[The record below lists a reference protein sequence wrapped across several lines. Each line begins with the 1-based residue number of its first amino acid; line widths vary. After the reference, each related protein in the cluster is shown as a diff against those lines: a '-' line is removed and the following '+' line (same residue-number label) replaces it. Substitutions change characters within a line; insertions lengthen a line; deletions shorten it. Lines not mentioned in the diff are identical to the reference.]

1 MTRSMI
7 VHLVKKDWYLQRYMI
22 AGGLGG
28 GIVCLLLMGLGG
40 EGMFLAGTIGLITVL
55 VTVGCGLTFST
66 VVTERKEQ
74 TLAFV
79 MSLPVTPHDYV
90 VAKLIANATI
100 FLVPWGGLVAGCVGL
115 ILLRPGVPDGMIP
128 MTVLTLTEILVGS
141 TLVLTVAIMTESE
154 TFTVAALLIGNLAVN
169 AVIFMLAR
177 VPSIGGTMKSESLAW
192 SPAALT
198 ALGVELSVIA
208 ALVALTFFVQGRKT
222 SFL

>member
-7 VHLVKKDWYLQRYMI
+7 VQLVKKDWYLQRYTI

-28 GIVCLLLMGLGG
+28 GIVCLLLMSLGG
-40 EGMFLAGTIGLITVL
+40 EGMFDAGVIGLITVL

-66 VVTERKEQ
+66 VVSERKDQ

-79 MSLPVTPHDYV
+79 MSLPITAHDYV

-100 FLVPWGGLVAGCVGL
+100 FLVPWGGLLAACVGL
-115 ILLRPGVPDGMIP
+115 ILIRPGVPHGMIP
-128 MTVLTLTEILVGS
+128 MAVLTLTEILVGS
-141 TLVLTVAIMTESE
+141 ALVLTVAIMTESE
-154 TFTVAALLIGNLAVN
+154 TFTVAALLTGNLALN

-177 VPSIGGTMKSESLAW
+177 VPSIGGTMKSDSLAW

-198 ALGVELSVIA
+198 ALGVELSIIA
-208 ALVALTFFVQGRKT
+208 GLVALTFFVQGRKT